1 MGINWSTLNGF
12 ITTFKRPLAIA
23 IESTNMCN
31 ADCIMCGRDN
41 LSRIE
46 TIMSFKLFKKIIME
60 AKTKRIKL
68 FQLSFY
74 GEPLLDEDLIDK
86 INYIKTNIEDSWT
99 KIVTNA
105 SLMTKEKSVALLNAG
120 ISEIRISVEGNNRK
134 EYENIRRG
142 LKFDEVLSNIE
153 NLKKLR
159 DSNSS
164 YKTDII
170 ITGLNLINYPLNEVQ
185 FKDYWAKYADA
196 VYIRN
201 ENQIDIKIG
210 ESFYHKVLPCD
221 ELFKTL
227 PILADGS
234 YTICIYDWYGK
245 EVYGNINNSTIS
257 QAWFSKKL
265 LFYKL
270 MHLIGFKR
278 NMSLCNNCGY
288 RTNYKKILN

>member
-31 ADCIMCGRDN
+31 ADCIMCGRNN
-41 LSRIE
+41 LSRNE
-46 TIMSFKLFKKIIME
+46 MIMSSKLFKKIIME

-201 ENQIDIKIG
+201 ENQIDIKLG
-210 ESFYHKVLPCD
+210 ESFHHKVLPCD
-221 ELFKTL
+221 ELFTTL

>member
-31 ADCIMCGRDN
+31 ADCIMCGRNN
-41 LSRIE
+41 LSRNE
-46 TIMSFKLFKKIIME
+46 MIMSFKLFKKIIME

-142 LKFDEVLSNIE
+142 LNFDEVLSNIE

-170 ITGLNLINYPLNEVQ
+170 ITGLNLINNPLNEVL
-185 FKDYWAKYADA
+185 FKDFWGQYADA

-201 ENQIDIKIG
+201 ENQIDIKMG
-210 ESFYHKVLPCD
+210 ESFHHKVLPCD